1 MLGRRSNVAK
11 KPRDVVQ
18 PLDTSLRIKNM
29 RHFASV
35 ALQPINSIQ
44 PIRVLSISPWNS
56 WWFVPLVSQNVPCK
70 YDRSKTERCPT
81 ARTVRVAN

>member
-1 MLGRRSNVAK
+1 MSRINLRIPIADSDRYFQASFDQMLGRRSNVAK

-18 PLDTSLRIKNM
+18 LLDTSLRIKNM

-56 WWFVPLVSQNVPCK
+56 W
-70 YDRSKTERCPT
+70 
-81 ARTVRVAN
+81 